1 MTFLTSVRISTRLAI
16 GFAAILLLSIVSTSY
31 SLWNARE
38 NAAATRAMMEKPLAK
53 ERLVSDWLSATS
65 TAVARTAM
73 IARSNDESLSATFA
87 TDIAATQAKGT
98 ELIKNVE
105 SLLASDDEKALF
117 NEIVAARA
125 KYQGAKEEVM
135 KARQAGDA
143 AGAERSYNEGFL
155 PFSKAYNDKVAELL
169 AMQRKS
175 IDQTAQSIDHANERG
190 TQLTIVLTA
199 LLVLLGAVLA
209 IMISR
214 SITVPLGNAVHVAG
228 QVASGDLTTVI
239 AADGKDEIGDLLRAL
254 DAMNT
259 SLGKIVKQVKV
270 GTYAIAGAASEIAT
284 GNQDLSARTEQQAG
298 SLEETAASIEELT
311 STVKQNAENANQ
323 ANELVLNAAEVA
335 ARGGAVVSQV
345 VDTMG
350 SINESSKKI
359 VDIIGVIDGIAF
371 QTNILALNAAV
382 EAARAGEQ
390 GRGFAVVAAEVRN
403 LAQRSAGAAK
413 EIKALIGDSVGK
425 VDAGAKL
432 VDQAG
437 ATMNEVVE
445 SVRRVTAIMSEITV
459 ASREQSAGIEQ
470 VNHAV
475 IEMDDATQQNAA
487 LVEQAAAA
495 AQSMQDQAAT
505 LAQMVDTFK
514 VDGGMPAPAPRA
526 PVAKAPAVARAP
538 AQPPALPKTPR
549 APARVPAPGRLP
561 ATAKLEPAHSGSQ
574 SDDWEEF

>member
-1 MTFLTSVRISTRLAI
+1 MKFLSSVRISARLNI
-16 GFAAILLLSIVSTSY
+16 GFAAILVLSIVSTSY

-38 NAAATRAMMEKPLAK
+38 NAAATRLMMEKPLAK
-53 ERLVSDWLSATS
+53 ERLVADWSSATAS
-65 TAVARTAM
+65 GIARTSM
-73 IARSNDESLSATFA
+73 IARSSDDTLSTVFA
-87 TDIAATQAKGT
+87 SDIAASLARGSEAVKGVQA
-98 ELIKNVE
+98 
-105 SLLASDDEKALF
+105 LLSSDEEKALF
-117 NEIVAARA
+117 DTIVAIRG
-125 KYQGAKEEVM
+125 KYQAAKEEVM
-135 KARQAGDA
+135 KQRKSGDA
-143 AGAERSYNEGFL
+143 EGAEHTFNDAFL
-155 PFSKAYNDKVAELL
+155 PASREYSDKLSALL

-175 IDQTAQSIDHANERG
+175 IDDTALAIDRANQRSS
-190 TQLTIVLTA
+190 QLTIALA
-199 LLVLLGAVLA
+199 LLLIVLSVALA
-209 IMISR
+209 IAISR
-214 SITVPLGNAVHVAG
+214 SITKPLGNAVYVAG
-228 QVASGDLTTVI
+228 QVAAGDLTTVI
-239 AADGKDEIGDLLRAL
+239 AAEGHDEIADLMRAL
-254 DAMNT
+254 EAMNIA
-259 SLGKIVKQVKV
+259 LGNIVKQVKV

-323 ANELVLNAAEVA
+323 ANELVLSAAEVA

-345 VDTMG
+345 VETMG
-350 SINESSKKI
+350 SINESSKKV

-413 EIKALIGDSVGK
+413 EIKALIGDSVDK
-425 VDAGAKL
+425 VDSGAKL

-475 IEMDDATQQNAA
+475 MEMDDATQQNAA

-505 LAQMVDTFK
+505 LARMVDTFK
-514 VDGGMPAPAPRA
+514 VDGAGMPAPS
-526 PVAKAPAVARAP
+526 VAAVRPKAKLV
-538 AQPPALPKTPR
+538 
-549 APARVPAPGRLP
+549 APARATGKAHLP
-561 ATAKLEPAHSGSQ
+561 ARHSVTARLEPAHTGKQ
-574 SDDWEEF
+574 ADDWEEF

>member
-1 MTFLTSVRISTRLAI
+1 MNLLTSVRISTRLAI
-16 GFAAILLLSIVSTSY
+16 GFALILLLSIVSTSY

-53 ERLVSDWLSATS
+53 ERLVSDWSSSTS
-65 TAVARTAM
+65 TAIARTAM
-73 IARSNDESLSATFA
+73 IARSSDESLPTTFA
-87 TDIAATQAKGT
+87 ADIAATVAKGT
-98 ELIKNVE
+98 EALKGVEALLSSDEEKN
-105 SLLASDDEKALF
+105 LF
-117 NEIVAARA
+117 NDIVAARA
-125 KYQGAKEEVM
+125 KYQASKEEIM
-135 KARQAGDA
+135 KLRQAGDA
-143 AGAERSYNEGFL
+143 AGAERAFNEGFL
-155 PFSKAYNDKVAELL
+155 PLSKAYSDKVATLL

-175 IDQTAQSIDHANERG
+175 IDQTAQAIDRANERS
-190 TQLTIVLTA
+190 TNLTIVLAA
-199 LLVLLGAVLA
+199 LLVLLGTVLA
-209 IMISR
+209 IAISR
-214 SITVPLGNAVHVAG
+214 SITVPLANAVHVAG
-228 QVASGDLTTVI
+228 QVAAGDLTTVI
-239 AADGKDEIGDLLRAL
+239 AAEGQDEIADLMHAL
-254 DAMNT
+254 EAMNAA
-259 SLGKIVKQVKV
+259 LGKIVKQVKV

-323 ANELVLNAAEVA
+323 ANELVLSAADVA
-335 ARGGAVVSQV
+335 ARGGVVVSQV
-345 VDTMG
+345 VETMG

-403 LAQRSAGAAK
+403 LAQRSAAAAK

-425 VDAGAKL
+425 VDAGARL

-437 ATMNEVVE
+437 ATMGEVVE

-470 VNHAV
+470 VNHAIV
-475 IEMDDATQQNAA
+475 EMDDATQQNAA

-505 LAQMVDTFK
+505 LARMVDTFK
-514 VDGGMPAPAPRA
+514 VDGAGMPVAAAPAPRTQ
-526 PVAKAPAVARAP
+526 AKPASKPGV
-538 AQPPALPKTPR
+538 
-549 APARVPAPGRLP
+549 PARVAAPRRP
-561 ATAKLEPAHSGSQ
+561 VTARLEPVSPGKQA
-574 SDDWEEF
+574 DDWEEF

>member
-1 MTFLTSVRISTRLAI
+1 MNFLTSVRISTRLGI

-31 SLWNARE
+31 SLWNARA

-53 ERLVSDWLSATS
+53 ERLVSDWSSATS
-65 TAVARTAM
+65 TAIARTAM
-73 IARSNDESLSATFA
+73 IARSSDESLPTTFA
-87 TDIAATQAKGT
+87 ADIAATVVKGT
-98 ELIKNVE
+98 EAVKGVE
-105 SLLASDDEKALF
+105 ALLSSSEEKDLF
-117 NEIVAARA
+117 NDIVAARA
-125 KYQGAKEEVM
+125 KYQASKGEITKL
-135 KARQAGDA
+135 RQAGDA
-143 AGAERSYNEGFL
+143 AGAERAFTESFL
-155 PFSKAYNDKVAELL
+155 PLSKAYSDKVAALL

-175 IDQTAQSIDHANERG
+175 IDETALAIDRANERD
-190 TQLTIVLTA
+190 TQLTIVLTV
-199 LLVLLGAVLA
+199 LLVLLGTALA
-209 IMISR
+209 TLISR
-214 SITVPLGNAVHVAG
+214 SITVPLANAVHVAG
-228 QVASGDLTTVI
+228 QVAAGDLTTVI
-239 AADGKDEIGDLLRAL
+239 VSDANDEIGELMRAL
-254 DAMNT
+254 DAMNAA
-259 SLGKIVKQVKV
+259 LGKIVKQVKL
-270 GTYAIAGAASEIAT
+270 GTYSIAGAASEIAT

-311 STVKQNAENANQ
+311 STVKQNAENATQ

-345 VDTMG
+345 VQTMG
-350 SINESSKKI
+350 SINDSSKKI

-403 LAQRSAGAAK
+403 LAQRSAAAAK
-413 EIKALIGDSVGK
+413 EIKALIGDSVDK
-425 VDAGAKL
+425 VDAGARL

-437 ATMNEVVE
+437 TTMNEVVD

-470 VNHAV
+470 VNHAI

-505 LAQMVDTFK
+505 LAKMVDTFK
-514 VDGGMPAPAPRA
+514 VDGAGMPAPAAAAVRVRAKPARPSAA
-526 PVAKAPAVARAP
+526 PVPVRVARP
-538 AQPPALPKTPR
+538 A
-549 APARVPAPGRLP
+549 RLP
-561 ATAKLEPAHSGSQ
+561 ATARLEPTRADSKA
-574 SDDWEEF
+574 DDWEEF